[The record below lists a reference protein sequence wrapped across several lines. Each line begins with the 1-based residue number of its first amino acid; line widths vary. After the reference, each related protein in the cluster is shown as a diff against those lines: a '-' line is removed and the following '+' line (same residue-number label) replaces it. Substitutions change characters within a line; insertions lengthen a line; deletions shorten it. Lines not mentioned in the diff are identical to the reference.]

1 MSSGDGVPDFEGART
16 HLFNEVVRFT
26 RRLRQ
31 NDVQMPAN
39 ASLEA
44 ARTLL
49 VMGLDDEE
57 QVRDALRATLL
68 STDRD
73 DDDFEAQFPEFW
85 ARLRAGLQQLATPN
99 RYVDPDDDQASEGT
113 VSIDEM
119 TISQEFEEPD
129 ELDTESIAGVD
140 SDAESDPDP
149 EMDPDVESSV
159 YSPQASRQRAD
170 LDDRIEPSGFRTLDR
185 FERVL
190 ATLSGRRE
198 RSSSAGDRTD
208 VRQTLRTNLETGGI
222 AFEVPRRERRD
233 TELRAC
239 VLVDVSQSVLD
250 TIDVEFVLAFL
261 DRFQER
267 NRSVRTFLFDTDIR
281 EVSEVF
287 GNSKT
292 TPREA
297 VRTAGIE
304 WGGGTRIGH
313 AFDELLTTW
322 PYAVDSRTMLL
333 VISDGLDVGDV
344 DRLESA
350 MATLSRRTAGTL
362 WLNPLATSPDYE
374 PVCRGMAAAL
384 PHVDGLF
391 AFTGIEDLGEITRQL
406 EQQGLYGRIGYQYD
420 SRRHER
426 SGDDMSVPAGHD
438 PGVELG

>member
-1 MSSGDGVPDFEGART
+1 
-16 HLFNEVVRFT
+16 
-26 RRLRQ
+26 
-31 NDVQMPAN
+31 MPAN

-49 VMGLDDEE
+49 VMGIDDEA
-57 QVRDALRATLL
+57 QVRAALRATLL

-73 DDDFEAQFPEFW
+73 DEDFEAQFPEFW
-85 ARLRAGLQQLATPN
+85 ARLRAGLQQLATPD
-99 RYVDPDDDQASEGT
+99 RYVDPDDDQASEAT
-113 VSIDEM
+113 VSIDEI
-119 TISQEFEEPD
+119 TISQEFEDPD
-129 ELDTESIAGVD
+129 DLDAESIAGVD
-140 SDAESDPDP
+140 SDAESDPDS

-159 YSPQASRQRAD
+159 YSPRASRERAD
-170 LDDRIEPSGFRTLDR
+170 LDDRVEPPGFRTLDR
-185 FERVL
+185 FEGVL

-198 RSSSAGDRTD
+198 RSSPAGNRAD
-208 VRQTLRTNLETGGI
+208 VRQALRTNLETGGV

-250 TIDVEFVLAFL
+250 TIDVDFLLAFL

-281 EVSEVF
+281 EVTEVF
-287 GNSKT
+287 RDSSAS
-292 TPREA
+292 PREA

-322 PYAVDSRTMLL
+322 PHAIDSRTMLL

-350 MATLSRRTAGTL
+350 AATLSRRTAGFL

-374 PVCRGMAAAL
+374 PVCRGMAATL
-384 PHVDGLF
+384 PYVDGLF
-391 AFTGIEDLGEITRQL
+391 AFTGIEDLAEITRQL
-406 EQQGLYGRIGYQYD
+406 EQRGLHGQIGYKYD

-426 SGDDMSVPAGHD
+426 SGGDMSVTAGHD